1 MEVQSIMKK
10 LLTLILVLV
19 PTLAQAQITIEWDAV
34 PEAEAYL
41 ISWSTNPDAPINS
54 AEVGKVTQYKFTRG
68 LVGATYYFWVQS
80 KQVVNGEVLL
90 SRPIKGQPI
99 SQVYSG
105 VTETP
110 PPTPGGPGP
119 TTPPTPPLPD
129 PTPSTL
135 PVLMPPATQCVTP
148 AKDIWQLVPG
158 QFGNAVFHGNP
169 PGYLTWADELNC
181 RTGGVTMRQG
191 INWFLWEGNNW
202 KPTGTDEA
210 TSAPPEIC
218 GDKIDNNGNG
228 QIDELPECVELP
240 APVNCTLSAW
250 SEWSAW
256 SAWKPINAQQEQR
269 SRTRTR
275 TMLTEPQNGGTCEP
289 LTETEYETRAITVT
303 CTLSVVVTAWPKTN
317 TDSTQFRYDPSQP
330 IKSFTVMPGT
340 TQIRS
345 AVFTGF
351 DNCSVTVK

>member
-80 KQVVNGEVLL
+80 KQIVNGEVLL
-90 SRPIKGQPI
+90 SRPINGQPI
-99 SQVYSG
+99 SKVYSG
-105 VTETP
+105 TTEEP
-110 PPTPGGPGP
+110 PPLPPGTGPS
-119 TTPPTPPLPD
+119 TPPTPAPD
-129 PTPSTL
+129 PIPSTL
-135 PVLMPPATQCVTP
+135 PVLMPPATECVT
-148 AKDIWQLVPG
+148 AEKVVWG
-158 QFGNAVFHGNP
+158 FNAGVVSRG
-169 PGYLTWADELNC
+169 GAYVTIADQLNC

-191 INWFLWEGNNW
+191 VNWFLWENNNW
-202 KPTGTDEA
+202 KATGTDEV

-250 SEWSAW
+250 SEWSPW

-289 LTETEYETRAITVT
+289 LTETEVETRAITVV
-303 CTLSVVVTAWPKTN
+303 CTLSVTVSAWPKT
-317 TDSTQFRYDPSQP
+317 TADSTQFRYDPSQP
-330 IKSFTVMPGT
+330 IRSFTVIPGT
-340 TQIRS
+340 AQTRS
-345 AVFTGF
+345 ATFTGF
-351 DNCSVTVK
+351 DNCSVTIK